1 MPMRPRLTAPAWAE
15 LVRALEANLRDA
27 PVEDLPDCVGDL
39 ESLKVRVWVRI
50 SSPRPEEP
58 QDQLL
63 TAEEA
68 ALRLRLP
75 VTHLYRKDY
84 PFKVRLSPGRV
95 RFSSAGIER
104 FIRSRRATS

>member
-1 MPMRPRLTAPAWAE
+1 MRPRFTTPAWAD
-15 LVRALEANLRDA
+15 LVRALEATLRDA
-27 PVEDLPDCVGDL
+27 PVEDLPECVGDL
-39 ESLKVRVWVRI
+39 EGLKIRAWVRI
-50 SSPRPEEP
+50 SAPRPSEP

-68 ALRLRLP
+68 ALRLRVP

-104 FIRSRRATS
+104 FIRSRRASS